1 MMSPDSRSPSKKKF
15 FSEIDGDDVTPKALM
30 NRHDSKLQV
39 VEELKSQ
46 EREKLESIRESQV
59 GPLPVI
65 SPKPVR
71 ESTMRNVLNSVN
83 RIHSKSS

>member
-46 EREKLESIRESQV
+46 EREKLESIRES
-59 GPLPVI
+59 
-65 SPKPVR
+65 
-71 ESTMRNVLNSVN
+71 
-83 RIHSKSS
+83 